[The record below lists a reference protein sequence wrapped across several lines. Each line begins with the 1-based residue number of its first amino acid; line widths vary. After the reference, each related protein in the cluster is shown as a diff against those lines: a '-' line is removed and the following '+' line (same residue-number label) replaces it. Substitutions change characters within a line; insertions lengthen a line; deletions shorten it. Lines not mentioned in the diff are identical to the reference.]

1 MWPYDEDEIQ
11 WLNCPANSQA
21 DDANKPSPGEELI
34 PC

>member
-11 WLNCPANSQA
+11 WLNCLANSQK
-21 DDANKPSPGEELI
+21 DDANKPSPGEEFI

>member
-11 WLNCPANSQA
+11 WLNCPAISRA
-21 DDANKPSPGEELI
+21 DDSDKPSPGEEFI